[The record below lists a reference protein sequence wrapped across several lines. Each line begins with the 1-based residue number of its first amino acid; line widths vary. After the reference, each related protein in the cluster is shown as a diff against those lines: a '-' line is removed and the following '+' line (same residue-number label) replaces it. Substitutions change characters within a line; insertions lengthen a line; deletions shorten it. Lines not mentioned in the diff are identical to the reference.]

1 MTDKEKQDIIDAVL
15 LQIQNNSQSV
25 DTLQLADSLNGVSSL
40 PCVKGEELV
49 SVPLS
54 LFEKIV
60 SDTAASSASGA
71 IIEETNARISAD
83 ANLQAQI
90 TETKDGNAELLKRI
104 KGTSTASSAYTD
116 PFKYIGNFAS
126 EKDENGTITKH
137 AIRVMQDALL
147 DTLRHSDYSESFP
160 YIGHMRA
167 HIEGVPIEMWTYV
180 KAWNTGSTNGVF
192 VQVVRTNFGLKN
204 GVISSALTSEFHEYF
219 RTVTVSMADG
229 SVTDVTA
236 TPWKAADAEL
246 SASISAEAAARESS
260 DAELTTRI
268 SAEESLRAERDE
280 KLRMMGL
287 VTVRNIERLIQLLSP
302 TSMTVE
308 APKSITIT
316 NPERQRIVAKVDG
329 YGQAMPDTYFL
340 NAEWKD
346 VDYISYFRN
355 LANVIFQSDNRAVF
369 VMTDGTIVPLA
380 VGRSLVNI
388 VPTRNTDLAQ
398 TVTIDVHE
406 PYLSKVSASSLKL
419 TGSGAL
425 RFL

>member
-1 MTDKEKQDIIDAVL
+1 MAKKLIDILSDAAV
-15 LQIQNNSQSV
+15 V
-25 DTLQLADSLNGVSSL
+25 RD
-40 PCVKGEELV
+40 
-49 SVPLS
+49 
-54 LFEKIV
+54 
-60 SDTAASSASGA
+60 
-71 IIEETNARISAD
+71 ETNEKANTAERVGGVLVELANYLSNFAPVSNVTVEAD
-83 ANLQAQI
+83 GANVRLVLHLKN
-90 TETKDGNAELLKRI
+90 EDGTVSTRGVTLPAATTANAGVLTTELLKALNAADRANEDLAKEGISKAESASAMLFAEEAARKEADLGLNDLIEAEVTERLQSVATEAAARKSADDELSERI
-104 KGTSTASSAYTD
+104 
-116 PFKYIGNFAS
+116 
-126 EKDENGTITKH
+126 
-137 AIRVMQDALL
+137 
-147 DTLRHSDYSESFP
+147 
-160 YIGHMRA
+160 
-167 HIEGVPIEMWTYV
+167 
-180 KAWNTGSTNGVF
+180 
-192 VQVVRTNFGLKN
+192 
-204 GVISSALTSEFHEYF
+204 TSEAAAREASDEELSEQLIEELQY
-219 RTVTVSMADG
+219 RV
-229 SVTDVTA
+229 
-236 TPWKAADAEL
+236 AADA
-246 SASISAEAAARESS
+246 SEAAARESA
-260 DAELTTRI
+260 DEELTTRI

-316 NPERQRIVAKVDG
+316 NPERQRIVAKVNG

-346 VDYISYFRN
+346 VDYISSFRN

-398 TVTIDVHE
+398 TVTINVHE

>member
-1 MTDKEKQDIIDAVL
+1 MAKKLIDILSDAAV
-15 LQIQNNSQSV
+15 V
-25 DTLQLADSLNGVSSL
+25 RD
-40 PCVKGEELV
+40 
-49 SVPLS
+49 
-54 LFEKIV
+54 
-60 SDTAASSASGA
+60 
-71 IIEETNARISAD
+71 ETNEKANTAERVGGVLVELANYLSNFAPVSNVTVEAD
-83 ANLQAQI
+83 GANVRLVLHLKN
-90 TETKDGNAELLKRI
+90 EDGTVSTRGVTLPAATTANAGVLTPELLKALNAADRSNEDLAQEGISKAESASAMLFAEEAARKEADLGLNDLIDAEVTERLQSVATEAAARKSADDELSERI
-104 KGTSTASSAYTD
+104 
-116 PFKYIGNFAS
+116 
-126 EKDENGTITKH
+126 
-137 AIRVMQDALL
+137 
-147 DTLRHSDYSESFP
+147 
-160 YIGHMRA
+160 
-167 HIEGVPIEMWTYV
+167 
-180 KAWNTGSTNGVF
+180 
-192 VQVVRTNFGLKN
+192 
-204 GVISSALTSEFHEYF
+204 TSEAAAREASDEELSEQLIEELQY
-219 RTVTVSMADG
+219 RV
-229 SVTDVTA
+229 
-236 TPWKAADAEL
+236 AADA
-246 SASISAEAAARESS
+246 SEAAARESA
-260 DAELTTRI
+260 DEELTTRI

-316 NPERQRIVAKVDG
+316 NPERQRIVAKVNG

-346 VDYISYFRN
+346 VDYISSFRN

-398 TVTIDVHE
+398 TVTINVHE

>member
-1 MTDKEKQDIIDAVL
+1 MAKKLIDILSDAAVVRDETNEKANTAERVGGVL
-15 LQIQNNSQSV
+15 V
-25 DTLQLADSLNGVSSL
+25 ELANY
-40 PCVKGEELV
+40 
-49 SVPLS
+49 LS
-54 LFEKIV
+54 NFAPV
-60 SDTAASSASGA
+60 SDVTVEADGANVRLVLHLKNEDGTVSTRGVTLPAATTA
-71 IIEETNARISAD
+71 NAGV
-83 ANLQAQI
+83 L
-90 TETKDGNAELLKRI
+90 TPELLKALQATDRANEDLAKEGI
-104 KGTSTASSAYTD
+104 SKAESASAML
-116 PFKYIGNFAS
+116 FAEEAARKEADLS
-126 EKDENGTITKH
+126 LNDLIEAEVTERLQSVETEKTE
-137 AIRVMQDALL
+137 R
-147 DTLRHSDYSESFP
+147 
-160 YIGHMRA
+160 
-167 HIEGVPIEMWTYV
+167 
-180 KAWNTGSTNGVF
+180 
-192 VQVVRTNFGLKN
+192 
-204 GVISSALTSEFHEYF
+204 
-219 RTVTVSMADG
+219 
-229 SVTDVTA
+229 
-236 TPWKAADAEL
+236 KAADAEL
-246 SASISAEAAARESS
+246 SERITSEAAAREASDEELSEKLIEELQYRVAADASEAAARESA
-260 DAELTTRI
+260 DEELTTRI

-316 NPERQRIVAKVDG
+316 NPERQRIVAKVNG

-346 VDYISYFRN
+346 VDYISSSRN

>member
-1 MTDKEKQDIIDAVL
+1 MAKKLIDILSDAAVVRDETNEKANTAERVGGVL
-15 LQIQNNSQSV
+15 V
-25 DTLQLADSLNGVSSL
+25 ELANYLSNFAPVSNVTVEADGANVRLVLHLKNEDGTVSTRGVNL
-40 PCVKGEELV
+40 P
-49 SVPLS
+49 
-54 LFEKIV
+54 
-60 SDTAASSASGA
+60 AAST
-71 IIEETNARISAD
+71 ENAGV
-83 ANLQAQI
+83 L
-90 TETKDGNAELLKRI
+90 TPELLKALQAADRANEDLAKEGI
-104 KGTSTASSAYTD
+104 SKAESASAML
-116 PFKYIGNFAS
+116 FAEEAARKEADLS
-126 EKDENGTITKH
+126 LNDLIEAEVTERLQSVETEKTE
-137 AIRVMQDALL
+137 R
-147 DTLRHSDYSESFP
+147 
-160 YIGHMRA
+160 
-167 HIEGVPIEMWTYV
+167 
-180 KAWNTGSTNGVF
+180 
-192 VQVVRTNFGLKN
+192 
-204 GVISSALTSEFHEYF
+204 
-219 RTVTVSMADG
+219 
-229 SVTDVTA
+229 
-236 TPWKAADAEL
+236 KAADAEL
-246 SASISAEAAARESS
+246 SERITSEAAAREASDEELSEQLIEELQYRVAADASEAAARESA
-260 DAELTTRI
+260 DEELTTRI

-316 NPERQRIVAKVDG
+316 NPERQRIVAKVNG

-346 VDYISYFRN
+346 VDYISSFRN

>member
-1 MTDKEKQDIIDAVL
+1 MAKKLIDILSAAAVVRDETNEKANTAERVGGVL
-15 LQIQNNSQSV
+15 V
-25 DTLQLADSLNGVSSL
+25 ELANY
-40 PCVKGEELV
+40 
-49 SVPLS
+49 LS
-54 LFEKIV
+54 AFAPV
-60 SDTAASSASGA
+60 SDVTVERDGNSVRLVLHIKNEDGTVSTRSVTLPAAST
-71 IIEETNARISAD
+71 ENAGVLS
-83 ANLQAQI
+83 
-90 TETKDGNAELLKRI
+90 AELLKALNAADRANEDLAQEGISKAESASAMLFAEEAARKEADLSLNDLIDAEVTERSQSVATEAAARKSADDELSERI
-104 KGTSTASSAYTD
+104 
-116 PFKYIGNFAS
+116 
-126 EKDENGTITKH
+126 
-137 AIRVMQDALL
+137 
-147 DTLRHSDYSESFP
+147 
-160 YIGHMRA
+160 
-167 HIEGVPIEMWTYV
+167 
-180 KAWNTGSTNGVF
+180 
-192 VQVVRTNFGLKN
+192 
-204 GVISSALTSEFHEYF
+204 TSEAAAREASDEELSEQLIEELQY
-219 RTVTVSMADG
+219 RV
-229 SVTDVTA
+229 
-236 TPWKAADAEL
+236 AADA
-246 SASISAEAAARESS
+246 SEAAARESA
-260 DAELTTRI
+260 DEELTTRI

-316 NPERQRIVAKVDG
+316 NPERQRIVAKVNG

-346 VDYISYFRN
+346 VDYISPFRN

-398 TVTIDVHE
+398 TVTIIVHE

-419 TGSGAL
+419 TESGAL

>member
-1 MTDKEKQDIIDAVL
+1 MAKKLIDILSDAAVVRDETNEKANTAERVGGVL
-15 LQIQNNSQSV
+15 VELANYLSEFAPVSNVTVEADGANVRLVLHIKNEDGTVSTRSV
-25 DTLQLADSLNGVSSL
+25 NL
-40 PCVKGEELV
+40 P
-49 SVPLS
+49 
-54 LFEKIV
+54 
-60 SDTAASSASGA
+60 AASTSSAGVLTS
-71 IIEETNARISAD
+71 
-83 ANLQAQI
+83 
-90 TETKDGNAELLKRI
+90 ELLKALQAADKSNEDLAQEGI
-104 KGTSTASSAYTD
+104 SKAESASAMLFAEEAARKEADLSLNDLIEAEVTERLQSVATEASA
-116 PFKYIGNFAS
+116 
-126 EKDENGTITKH
+126 
-137 AIRVMQDALL
+137 R
-147 DTLRHSDYSESFP
+147 
-160 YIGHMRA
+160 
-167 HIEGVPIEMWTYV
+167 
-180 KAWNTGSTNGVF
+180 
-192 VQVVRTNFGLKN
+192 
-204 GVISSALTSEFHEYF
+204 
-219 RTVTVSMADG
+219 
-229 SVTDVTA
+229 
-236 TPWKAADAEL
+236 KAADDEL
-246 SASISAEAAARESS
+246 SERITSEAASRESS
-260 DAELTTRI
+260 DTELTTRI

-316 NPERQRIVAKVDG
+316 NPERQRIVAKVGG

-346 VDYISYFRN
+346 VDYISPFRN
-355 LANVIFQSDNRAVF
+355 LSNVIFQSDNRAVF

-419 TGSGAL
+419 TGSGSL

>member
-1 MTDKEKQDIIDAVL
+1 MAKKLIDILSDAAV
-15 LQIQNNSQSV
+15 V
-25 DTLQLADSLNGVSSL
+25 RD
-40 PCVKGEELV
+40 
-49 SVPLS
+49 
-54 LFEKIV
+54 
-60 SDTAASSASGA
+60 
-71 IIEETNARISAD
+71 ETNEKANTAERVGGVLVELANYLSNFAPVSNVTVEAD
-83 ANLQAQI
+83 GANVRLVLHLKN
-90 TETKDGNAELLKRI
+90 EDGTVSTRGVTLPAATTANAGVLTPELLKALNAADRANEDLAKEGI
-104 KGTSTASSAYTD
+104 SKAESASAML
-116 PFKYIGNFAS
+116 FA
-126 EKDENGTITKH
+126 EEAARKEAD
-137 AIRVMQDALL
+137 L
-147 DTLRHSDYSESFP
+147 
-160 YIGHMRA
+160 
-167 HIEGVPIEMWTYV
+167 
-180 KAWNTGSTNGVF
+180 
-192 VQVVRTNFGLKN
+192 GLKDLIEAE
-204 GVISSALTSEFHEYF
+204 VTERLQSVATEAAARKSADDELSERITSEAAAREASDEELSEQLIEELQY
-219 RTVTVSMADG
+219 RV
-229 SVTDVTA
+229 
-236 TPWKAADAEL
+236 AADA
-246 SASISAEAAARESS
+246 SEAAARESA
-260 DAELTTRI
+260 DEELTTRI

-316 NPERQRIVAKVDG
+316 NPERQRIVAKVNG

-346 VDYISYFRN
+346 VDYISSFRN

-398 TVTIDVHE
+398 TVTINVHE

>member
-1 MTDKEKQDIIDAVL
+1 MAKVKVLKESELIGGTDNSSVYPITHTKAVFNSNNKELD
-15 LQIQNNSQSV
+15 QI
-25 DTLQLADSLNGVSSL
+25 LNELEQQITSS
-40 PCVKGEELV
+40 
-49 SVPLS
+49 
-54 LFEKIV
+54 
-60 SDTAASSASGA
+60 TAAQDRALAEAMSNERAARTAADAELQAADKANEDLAKEGISKAESASA
-71 IIEETNARISAD
+71 MLFAEEAAR
-83 ANLQAQI
+83 
-90 TETKDGNAELLKRI
+90 
-104 KGTSTASSAYTD
+104 
-116 PFKYIGNFAS
+116 
-126 EKDENGTITKH
+126 
-137 AIRVMQDALL
+137 
-147 DTLRHSDYSESFP
+147 
-160 YIGHMRA
+160 
-167 HIEGVPIEMWTYV
+167 
-180 KAWNTGSTNGVF
+180 
-192 VQVVRTNFGLKN
+192 
-204 GVISSALTSEFHEYF
+204 
-219 RTVTVSMADG
+219 
-229 SVTDVTA
+229 
-236 TPWKAADAEL
+236 KAADAEL
-246 SASISAEAAARESS
+246 STSISAEAAARTQRDAELTVALTTETNTRLTADSDEKEARKTADNELSERITSEAATREAS

-287 VTVRNIERLIQLLSP
+287 VTVQNIERLIQLLSP

-316 NPERQRIVAKVDG
+316 NPERQRIVAKVNG

-340 NAEWKD
+340 NEEWKD

>member
-1 MTDKEKQDIIDAVL
+1 MAKKLIDILSDAAV
-15 LQIQNNSQSV
+15 V
-25 DTLQLADSLNGVSSL
+25 RD
-40 PCVKGEELV
+40 
-49 SVPLS
+49 
-54 LFEKIV
+54 
-60 SDTAASSASGA
+60 
-71 IIEETNARISAD
+71 ETNEKANTAERVGGVLVELANYLSNFAPVSNVTVEAD
-83 ANLQAQI
+83 GANVRLVLHLKN
-90 TETKDGNAELLKRI
+90 EDGTVSTRGVTLPAATTANAGVLTTELLKALNAADRANEDLAKEGI
-104 KGTSTASSAYTD
+104 SKAESASAML
-116 PFKYIGNFAS
+116 FA
-126 EKDENGTITKH
+126 EEAARKEADLGLN
-137 AIRVMQDALL
+137 DL
-147 DTLRHSDYSESFP
+147 
-160 YIGHMRA
+160 
-167 HIEGVPIEMWTYV
+167 IEAE
-180 KAWNTGSTNGVF
+180 
-192 VQVVRTNFGLKN
+192 
-204 GVISSALTSEFHEYF
+204 
-219 RTVTVSMADG
+219 VTERLQ
-229 SVTDVTA
+229 SVA
-236 TPWKAADAEL
+236 TEAAARKAADDEL
-246 SASISAEAAARESS
+246 SERITSEAAAREASDEELSEQLIEELQYRVAADASEAAARESA
-260 DAELTTRI
+260 DEELTTRI

-316 NPERQRIVAKVDG
+316 NPERQRIVAKVNG

-346 VDYISYFRN
+346 VDYISSFRN

-398 TVTIDVHE
+398 TVTINVHE

>member
-1 MTDKEKQDIIDAVL
+1 MAKKLIDILSAAAVVRDETNEKANTAERVGGVL
-15 LQIQNNSQSV
+15 V
-25 DTLQLADSLNGVSSL
+25 ELANY
-40 PCVKGEELV
+40 
-49 SVPLS
+49 LS
-54 LFEKIV
+54 AFAPV
-60 SDTAASSASGA
+60 SDVTVERDGNSVRLVLHLKNEDGTVSTRGVTLPAAST
-71 IIEETNARISAD
+71 ENAGV
-83 ANLQAQI
+83 L
-90 TETKDGNAELLKRI
+90 TTELLKALNAADRANEDLAQEGISKAESASAMLFAEEAARKEADLGLNDLIDAEVTERLQSVATEAAARKSADDELSERI
-104 KGTSTASSAYTD
+104 
-116 PFKYIGNFAS
+116 
-126 EKDENGTITKH
+126 
-137 AIRVMQDALL
+137 
-147 DTLRHSDYSESFP
+147 
-160 YIGHMRA
+160 
-167 HIEGVPIEMWTYV
+167 
-180 KAWNTGSTNGVF
+180 
-192 VQVVRTNFGLKN
+192 
-204 GVISSALTSEFHEYF
+204 TSEAAAREASDEELSEQLIEELQY
-219 RTVTVSMADG
+219 RV
-229 SVTDVTA
+229 
-236 TPWKAADAEL
+236 AADA
-246 SASISAEAAARESS
+246 SEAAARESA
-260 DAELTTRI
+260 DEELTTRI

-316 NPERQRIVAKVDG
+316 NPERQRIVAKVNG

-346 VDYISYFRN
+346 VDYISSFRN

-398 TVTIDVHE
+398 TVTINVHE

>member
-1 MTDKEKQDIIDAVL
+1 MAKKLIDILSDAAV
-15 LQIQNNSQSV
+15 V
-25 DTLQLADSLNGVSSL
+25 RD
-40 PCVKGEELV
+40 
-49 SVPLS
+49 
-54 LFEKIV
+54 
-60 SDTAASSASGA
+60 
-71 IIEETNARISAD
+71 ETNEKANTAERVGGVLVELANYLSAFAPVSNVTVEAD
-83 ANLQAQI
+83 GANVRLVLHLKN
-90 TETKDGNAELLKRI
+90 EDGTVSTRGVTLPAATTANAGVLTPELLKALQAADKSNEDLAEEGISKAESASAMLFAEEAARKEADLSLNDLIDAEVTERLQSVATEAAARKSADDELSERI
-104 KGTSTASSAYTD
+104 
-116 PFKYIGNFAS
+116 
-126 EKDENGTITKH
+126 
-137 AIRVMQDALL
+137 
-147 DTLRHSDYSESFP
+147 
-160 YIGHMRA
+160 
-167 HIEGVPIEMWTYV
+167 
-180 KAWNTGSTNGVF
+180 
-192 VQVVRTNFGLKN
+192 
-204 GVISSALTSEFHEYF
+204 TSEAAAREASDEELSEQLIEELQY
-219 RTVTVSMADG
+219 RV
-229 SVTDVTA
+229 
-236 TPWKAADAEL
+236 AADA
-246 SASISAEAAARESS
+246 SEAAARESA
-260 DAELTTRI
+260 DEELTTRI

-316 NPERQRIVAKVDG
+316 NPERQRIVAKVNG

-346 VDYISYFRN
+346 VDYISSFRN

-369 VMTDGTIVPLA
+369 VMNDGTIVPLA

-398 TVTIDVHE
+398 TVTIYVHE

>member
-1 MTDKEKQDIIDAVL
+1 MAKKLIDILSDAAV
-15 LQIQNNSQSV
+15 V
-25 DTLQLADSLNGVSSL
+25 RD
-40 PCVKGEELV
+40 
-49 SVPLS
+49 
-54 LFEKIV
+54 
-60 SDTAASSASGA
+60 
-71 IIEETNARISAD
+71 ETNEKANTAERVGGVLVELANYLSNFAPVSNVTVEAD
-83 ANLQAQI
+83 GANVRLVLHLKN
-90 TETKDGNAELLKRI
+90 EDGTVSTRGVTLPAATTANAGVLSAELLKALNAADRANEDLAKEGI
-104 KGTSTASSAYTD
+104 SKAESASAML
-116 PFKYIGNFAS
+116 FA
-126 EKDENGTITKH
+126 EEAARKEAD
-137 AIRVMQDALL
+137 L
-147 DTLRHSDYSESFP
+147 
-160 YIGHMRA
+160 
-167 HIEGVPIEMWTYV
+167 
-180 KAWNTGSTNGVF
+180 
-192 VQVVRTNFGLKN
+192 GLKDLIEAE
-204 GVISSALTSEFHEYF
+204 VTERLQSVATEAAARKSADDELSERITSEAAAREASDEELSEQLIEELQY
-219 RTVTVSMADG
+219 RV
-229 SVTDVTA
+229 
-236 TPWKAADAEL
+236 AADA
-246 SASISAEAAARESS
+246 SEAAARESA
-260 DAELTTRI
+260 DEELTTRI

-316 NPERQRIVAKVDG
+316 NPERQRIVAKVNG

-346 VDYISYFRN
+346 VDYISSFRN

-369 VMTDGTIVPLA
+369 VMSDGTIVPLA

-398 TVTIDVHE
+398 TVTINVHE

>member
-1 MTDKEKQDIIDAVL
+1 MAKKLIDILSDAAVVRDETNEKANTAERVGGVL
-15 LQIQNNSQSV
+15 VELANYLSAFAPVSNVTVEADGANVRLVLHLKNEDGTVSTRGV
-25 DTLQLADSLNGVSSL
+25 TL
-40 PCVKGEELV
+40 P
-49 SVPLS
+49 
-54 LFEKIV
+54 
-60 SDTAASSASGA
+60 AASTSSAGVLTS
-71 IIEETNARISAD
+71 
-83 ANLQAQI
+83 
-90 TETKDGNAELLKRI
+90 ELLKALQAADKANEDLAKEGI
-104 KGTSTASSAYTD
+104 SKAESASAML
-116 PFKYIGNFAS
+116 FAEEAARKEADLS
-126 EKDENGTITKH
+126 LNDLI
-137 AIRVMQDALL
+137 DA
-147 DTLRHSDYSESFP
+147 E
-160 YIGHMRA
+160 
-167 HIEGVPIEMWTYV
+167 
-180 KAWNTGSTNGVF
+180 
-192 VQVVRTNFGLKN
+192 
-204 GVISSALTSEFHEYF
+204 
-219 RTVTVSMADG
+219 VTERLQ
-229 SVTDVTA
+229 SVA
-236 TPWKAADAEL
+236 TEAAARKAADEELSERITAETAAREASDAEL
-246 SASISAEAAARESS
+246 SEQLIEELQYRV
-260 DAELTTRI
+260 ELTTRI

-316 NPERQRIVAKVDG
+316 NPERQRIVAKVGG

-346 VDYISYFRN
+346 VDYISPFQN

-406 PYLSKVSASSLKL
+406 PYLSKVSSSSLKL

>member
-1 MTDKEKQDIIDAVL
+1 MAKKLIDILSAAAVVRDETNEKANTAERVGGVL
-15 LQIQNNSQSV
+15 V
-25 DTLQLADSLNGVSSL
+25 ELANYLSAFAPVSNVTVEADGANVRLVLHIKNEDGTVSTRGVAL
-40 PCVKGEELV
+40 P
-49 SVPLS
+49 
-54 LFEKIV
+54 
-60 SDTAASSASGA
+60 AASTSSAGVLTS
-71 IIEETNARISAD
+71 
-83 ANLQAQI
+83 
-90 TETKDGNAELLKRI
+90 ELLKALQATDRANEDLAKEGISKAESAAAMLFDEEAARKEADLGLNDLIEAEVTERLQSVATEKTERKAADDELSERI
-104 KGTSTASSAYTD
+104 
-116 PFKYIGNFAS
+116 
-126 EKDENGTITKH
+126 
-137 AIRVMQDALL
+137 
-147 DTLRHSDYSESFP
+147 
-160 YIGHMRA
+160 
-167 HIEGVPIEMWTYV
+167 
-180 KAWNTGSTNGVF
+180 
-192 VQVVRTNFGLKN
+192 
-204 GVISSALTSEFHEYF
+204 TSE
-219 RTVTVSMADG
+219 
-229 SVTDVTA
+229 
-236 TPWKAADAEL
+236 AAAREASDAEL
-246 SASISAEAAARESS
+246 SEQLIEELQYRVSADASEAAARESA
-260 DAELTTRI
+260 DEELTTRI

-316 NPERQRIVAKVDG
+316 NPERQRIVAKVNG

-346 VDYISYFRN
+346 VDYISSFRN

-369 VMTDGTIVPLA
+369 VLTDGTIVPLA

>member
-1 MTDKEKQDIIDAVL
+1 MAKKLIDILSDAAVVRDETNEKANTAERVGGVL
-15 LQIQNNSQSV
+15 V
-25 DTLQLADSLNGVSSL
+25 ELANY
-40 PCVKGEELV
+40 
-49 SVPLS
+49 LS
-54 LFEKIV
+54 EFAPV
-60 SDTAASSASGA
+60 SDVTVEADGANVRLVLHIKNEDGTVSTRGVTLPAATTA
-71 IIEETNARISAD
+71 NAGVLS
-83 ANLQAQI
+83 
-90 TETKDGNAELLKRI
+90 TELLKALQAADRANEDLAQEGI
-104 KGTSTASSAYTD
+104 SKAESASAMLFEEEAARKEADLSLNDLIEAEVTERLQSV
-116 PFKYIGNFAS
+116 AT
-126 EKDENGTITKH
+126 EKAE
-137 AIRVMQDALL
+137 R
-147 DTLRHSDYSESFP
+147 
-160 YIGHMRA
+160 
-167 HIEGVPIEMWTYV
+167 
-180 KAWNTGSTNGVF
+180 
-192 VQVVRTNFGLKN
+192 
-204 GVISSALTSEFHEYF
+204 
-219 RTVTVSMADG
+219 
-229 SVTDVTA
+229 
-236 TPWKAADAEL
+236 KAADEEL
-246 SASISAEAAARESS
+246 SERITSEAAAREASDEELSEQLIEELQYRVAADASEAAARESA
-260 DAELTTRI
+260 DEELTTRI

-316 NPERQRIVAKVDG
+316 NPERQRIVAKVNG

-346 VDYISYFRN
+346 VDYISSFRN

-398 TVTIDVHE
+398 TVTIYVHE

>member
-1 MTDKEKQDIIDAVL
+1 MAKKLIDILSAAAVVRDETNEKANTAERVGGVL
-15 LQIQNNSQSV
+15 VELANYLSNYAPVSNVTVEADGANVRLVLHIKNEDGTVSTRSV
-25 DTLQLADSLNGVSSL
+25 NL
-40 PCVKGEELV
+40 P
-49 SVPLS
+49 
-54 LFEKIV
+54 
-60 SDTAASSASGA
+60 AASTSEAGVL
-71 IIEETNARISAD
+71 TP
-83 ANLQAQI
+83 
-90 TETKDGNAELLKRI
+90 ELLKALQAADKSNEDLAKEGISKAESASAMLFAEEAARKEADLGLNDLIEAEVTERLQSVTTEAAARKTADEELSERI
-104 KGTSTASSAYTD
+104 
-116 PFKYIGNFAS
+116 
-126 EKDENGTITKH
+126 
-137 AIRVMQDALL
+137 
-147 DTLRHSDYSESFP
+147 
-160 YIGHMRA
+160 
-167 HIEGVPIEMWTYV
+167 
-180 KAWNTGSTNGVF
+180 
-192 VQVVRTNFGLKN
+192 
-204 GVISSALTSEFHEYF
+204 TSEAASREASDEELSEQLIEELQY
-219 RTVTVSMADG
+219 RV
-229 SVTDVTA
+229 
-236 TPWKAADAEL
+236 AADA
-246 SASISAEAAARESS
+246 SEAAARESA
-260 DAELTTRI
+260 DEELTTRI

-398 TVTIDVHE
+398 TVTIYVHE

>member
-1 MTDKEKQDIIDAVL
+1 MAKKLIDILSAAAV
-15 LQIQNNSQSV
+15 V
-25 DTLQLADSLNGVSSL
+25 RD
-40 PCVKGEELV
+40 
-49 SVPLS
+49 
-54 LFEKIV
+54 
-60 SDTAASSASGA
+60 
-71 IIEETNARISAD
+71 ETNEK
-83 ANLQAQI
+83 ANTAERVGGVLVELANYLSNFAPVSNV
-90 TETKDGNAELLKRI
+90 TVESDGANVRLVLHLKNEDGTVSTRGVTLPAATTANAGVLTPELLKALNAADRANEDLAKEGI
-104 KGTSTASSAYTD
+104 SKAESASAML
-116 PFKYIGNFAS
+116 FA
-126 EKDENGTITKH
+126 EEAARKEAD
-137 AIRVMQDALL
+137 L
-147 DTLRHSDYSESFP
+147 
-160 YIGHMRA
+160 
-167 HIEGVPIEMWTYV
+167 
-180 KAWNTGSTNGVF
+180 
-192 VQVVRTNFGLKN
+192 GLKDLIEAE
-204 GVISSALTSEFHEYF
+204 VTERLQSVATEAAARKSADDELSERITSEAAAREASDEELSEQLIEELQY
-219 RTVTVSMADG
+219 RV
-229 SVTDVTA
+229 
-236 TPWKAADAEL
+236 AADA
-246 SASISAEAAARESS
+246 SEAAARESA
-260 DAELTTRI
+260 DEELTTRI

-316 NPERQRIVAKVDG
+316 NPERQRIVAKVNG

-346 VDYISYFRN
+346 VDYISSFRN

-398 TVTIDVHE
+398 TVTINVHE

>member
-1 MTDKEKQDIIDAVL
+1 MAKKLIDILSDAAVVRDETNEKANTAERVGGVL
-15 LQIQNNSQSV
+15 VELANYLSNFAPVSNVTVEADGANVRLVLHLKNEDGTVSTRGV
-25 DTLQLADSLNGVSSL
+25 TL
-40 PCVKGEELV
+40 P
-49 SVPLS
+49 
-54 LFEKIV
+54 
-60 SDTAASSASGA
+60 AAS
-71 IIEETNARISAD
+71 
-83 ANLQAQI
+83 
-90 TETKDGNAELLKRI
+90 TEKAGVLTTELLKALQAADRANEDLAKEGI
-104 KGTSTASSAYTD
+104 SKAESASAML
-116 PFKYIGNFAS
+116 FAEEAARKEADLS
-126 EKDENGTITKH
+126 LNDLIEAEVTERLQSVETEKTE
-137 AIRVMQDALL
+137 R
-147 DTLRHSDYSESFP
+147 
-160 YIGHMRA
+160 
-167 HIEGVPIEMWTYV
+167 
-180 KAWNTGSTNGVF
+180 
-192 VQVVRTNFGLKN
+192 
-204 GVISSALTSEFHEYF
+204 
-219 RTVTVSMADG
+219 
-229 SVTDVTA
+229 
-236 TPWKAADAEL
+236 KAADAEL
-246 SASISAEAAARESS
+246 SERITSEAAAREASDEELSEQLIEELQYRVAADASEAAARESA
-260 DAELTTRI
+260 DEELTTRI

-316 NPERQRIVAKVDG
+316 NPERQRIVAKVNG

-346 VDYISYFRN
+346 VDYISSFRN

>member
-1 MTDKEKQDIIDAVL
+1 MAKKLIDILSDAAV
-15 LQIQNNSQSV
+15 V
-25 DTLQLADSLNGVSSL
+25 RD
-40 PCVKGEELV
+40 
-49 SVPLS
+49 
-54 LFEKIV
+54 
-60 SDTAASSASGA
+60 
-71 IIEETNARISAD
+71 ETNEKANTAERVGGVLVELANYLSNYLYAEDISVKAD
-83 ANLQAQI
+83 ATSVKVRFAVSTSDGSKYYKEIPLPLVG
-90 TETKDGNAELLKRI
+90 ETAGIIAAE
-104 KGTSTASSAYTD
+104 D
-116 PFKYIGNFAS
+116 FAGILS
-126 EKDENGTITKH
+126 
-137 AIRVMQDALL
+137 Q
-147 DTLRHSDYSESFP
+147 
-160 YIGHMRA
+160 
-167 HIEGVPIEMWTYV
+167 
-180 KAWNTGSTNGVF
+180 
-192 VQVVRTNFGLKN
+192 
-204 GVISSALTSEFHEYF
+204 LTSLSDRITTEREE
-219 RTVTVSMADG
+219 RET
-229 SVTDVTA
+229 
-236 TPWKAADAEL
+236 ADAEL
-246 SASISAEAAARESS
+246 SASISAEEAARTQRDAELTAALTAETNTRLTADSDEKEARKSADDELSERITSEAAAREASDAELSEQLIEELQYRVAADASEAAARESA
-260 DAELTTRI
+260 DAELNTRI

-316 NPERQRIVAKVDG
+316 NPERQRIVAKVNG

-346 VDYISYFRN
+346 VDYISSFRN

-406 PYLSKVSASSLKL
+406 PYLSKVSSSSLKL

>member
-1 MTDKEKQDIIDAVL
+1 MAKKLIDILSAAAVVRDETNEKANTAERVGGVL
-15 LQIQNNSQSV
+15 VELANYLSNFAPVSNVTVEADGANVRLVLHLKNEDGTVSTRGV
-25 DTLQLADSLNGVSSL
+25 TL
-40 PCVKGEELV
+40 P
-49 SVPLS
+49 
-54 LFEKIV
+54 
-60 SDTAASSASGA
+60 AAST
-71 IIEETNARISAD
+71 ENAGVLS
-83 ANLQAQI
+83 
-90 TETKDGNAELLKRI
+90 AELLKALNAADRANEDLAQEGI
-104 KGTSTASSAYTD
+104 SKAESASAML
-116 PFKYIGNFAS
+116 FA
-126 EKDENGTITKH
+126 EEAARKEAD
-137 AIRVMQDALL
+137 L
-147 DTLRHSDYSESFP
+147 
-160 YIGHMRA
+160 
-167 HIEGVPIEMWTYV
+167 
-180 KAWNTGSTNGVF
+180 
-192 VQVVRTNFGLKN
+192 GLKDLIEAE
-204 GVISSALTSEFHEYF
+204 VTERLQSVATEAAARKSADDELSERITSEAAAREASDEELSEQLIEELQY
-219 RTVTVSMADG
+219 RV
-229 SVTDVTA
+229 
-236 TPWKAADAEL
+236 AADA
-246 SASISAEAAARESS
+246 SEAAARESA
-260 DAELTTRI
+260 DEELTTRI

-316 NPERQRIVAKVDG
+316 NPERQRIVAKVNG

-346 VDYISYFRN
+346 VDYISSFRN

-398 TVTIDVHE
+398 TVTINVHE